1 VLGAVPDRI
10 VTVGP
15 VSFGVLVLLAL
26 FALISIAVARHP
38 RQMRAVLARI
48 DGVPVV
54 RTARKWVGE
63 RLTNA
68 WRVLVR
74 RFPVAEAVGVALLV
88 GLGVVVALAVG
99 FTSLL
104 EDVLEGEGIAALD
117 QPASRWLAGH
127 RDQWLTAALRVI
139 TALGSPV
146 ALGVLTTAVCV
157 VLAWRRRS
165 WVPVVLGLAGAGGI
179 GLVITIAKTLVGRD
193 RPSSL
198 LAAIVEQ
205 GYSFPSGHA
214 TGTAA
219 IMLLCAWLVSR
230 HLVTS
235 WAARVAVF
243 ATVLGLI
250 GVIGF
255 SRVYLGVH
263 YVSDVL
269 AGWLLGAAWAGAV
282 ALAGTR
288 WDTTR

>member
-1 VLGAVPDRI
+1 M
-10 VTVGP
+10 GP
-15 VSFGVLVLLAL
+15 VSIGVLVLLAL
-26 FALISIAVARHP
+26 FALTSIAVARHP
-38 RQMRAVLARI
+38 RQIRTALARVG
-48 DGVPVV
+48 DVPVV
-54 RTARKWVGE
+54 RRARTWVGE
-63 RLTNA
+63 RLANI
-68 WRVLVR
+68 WRTLVR

-104 EDVLEGEGIAALD
+104 EDVLEGDGIAALD
-117 QPASRWLAGH
+117 HPVSGWLAGH
-127 RDQWLTAALRVI
+127 RDPWLTAALRVI

-146 ALGVLTTAVCV
+146 ALGVLTAGVCAVV
-157 VLAWRRRS
+157 AWRRRS
-165 WVPVVLGLAGAGGI
+165 WLPAVLGLVGTGGI
-179 GLVITIAKTLVGRD
+179 GLVITLAKTLVGRD

-214 TGTAA
+214 TGTSA

-243 ATVLGLI
+243 ASALGLI

-282 ALAGTR
+282 ALVGSR
-288 WDTTR
+288 WDRTR